1 MKKDILHKKNYVEC
15 ADTGMKD
22 QTIIELKLAQAFNIF
37 RPIQTAMVWSSAAES
52 EENQTSNRCDFAITR
67 IGLMILSDIQTLLH
81 KSRVT
86 IASKH
91 IIYEI
96 AV

>member
-1 MKKDILHKKNYVEC
+1 
-15 ADTGMKD
+15 MKD

-52 EENQTSNRCDFAITR
+52 EENNRCDFAITS

-81 KSRVT
+81 KSRDT

-91 IIYEI
+91 IFEME
-96 AV
+96 VESVGKELQF